1 MSAPEPKPA
10 AASASI
16 PETAPVQAAPEPA
29 LVQAITTSAPEPAK
43 PANQEPKLEPK
54 PEPKPEPEAS
64 AAQEPPS
71 VPTEP
76 EVVVP

>member
-54 PEPKPEPEAS
+54 PEPEAS